1 MVLRICFAALLAAI
15 LVAASVPT
23 LVQSTSPAYAAA
35 KEKEATKEK
44 VKKAKKAPSEKQKV
58 ARELTSK
65 CNADWREHKKSAKD
79 KNRAAYNAFI
89 KGCRA
94 KK

>member
-23 LVQSTSPAYAAA
+23 FVQSTSPAYAAA
-35 KEKEATKEK
+35 KEKE
-44 VKKAKKAPSEKQKV
+44 KKAKKPPSEKQK
-58 ARELTSK
+58 ATRELTRK
-65 CNADWREHKKSAKD
+65 CNADWREHKEAAKD
-79 KNRAAYNAFI
+79 KNRAAYNAFM

>member
-15 LVAASVPT
+15 LVATSVPT

-35 KEKEATKEK
+35 AEKEKA
-44 VKKAKKAPSEKQKV
+44 KKAKKAPSEKQKA
-58 ARELTSK
+58 ARQRMKDCGSEWQGL
-65 CNADWREHKKSAKD
+65 KKSKKTAGKTW
-79 KNRAAYNAFI
+79 RAFS
-89 KGCRA
+89 KECLSR

>member
-35 KEKEATKEK
+35 KEKEKA
-44 VKKAKKAPSEKQKV
+44 AKKEPSAKQKA
-58 ARELTSK
+58 ARQRMKDCGAEWQGL
-65 CNADWREHKKSAKD
+65 KKSK
-79 KNRAAYNAFI
+79 KTEGKTWRAFS
-89 KGCRA
+89 KECLSR
-94 KK
+94 K